1 MARIIIHN
9 QCPIFQFEDLVG
21 SLHGGRI
28 TQNFHKFKPEM
39 KFLFADNPSGATR
52 IKGWKKPSQLIN
64 PLFLIIL
71 SSLSS

>member
-39 KFLFADNPSGATR
+39 KFLFDTNGIDDAVNVILPPSKCESKSNK
-52 IKGWKKPSQLIN
+52 IE
-64 PLFLIIL
+64 
-71 SSLSS
+71 